1 MFGNIVIFYTISI
14 LLEIT
19 IGFTMQYYITI
30 LHWIISYLKL
40 EIIIKLHIKSFII
53 GKILRLDT
61 L

>member
-14 LLEIT
+14 LLEIIT
-19 IGFTMQYYITI
+19 GFTMHYITI

-53 GKILRLDT
+53 GKIVRLDIF
-61 L
+61 